1 MKEVLNFLR
10 ISVLCVFTTQAFGQ
24 QDPQFTQYSD
34 NMLFVNPAYAGSRGV
49 LNLTTMHREQWT
61 GFAGRP
67 VSSTFSVHSPL
78 TYQSLGLGVTVV
90 NDQTGP
96 IQQTMMYGDCSY
108 TLKFKN
114 QKRKL
119 SFGMK
124 GGINMISISTS
135 TLQTTEVNDP
145 KLLQNVKNNVNPNFG
160 FGVYYHSPKFF
171 VGASSPKLLER
182 GYDGVSKVNL
192 EKRHYF
198 GIIGGV
204 FPINNDWKIR
214 PTSQIKLTEKSPISI
229 DASVAAIYKDR
240 IWFGAMYRLN
250 AAFGVFLQY
259 QVSPQ
264 FKLGLASDFG
274 TQAIRNYNYGT
285 FEALI
290 SYDFAFKKVGIRSPR
305 YF

>member
-1 MKEVLNFLR
+1 MKEGLNFLR

-78 TYQSLGLGVTVV
+78 TYESLGLGVTVV

-119 SFGMK
+119 SFGIK

-135 TLQTTEVNDP
+135 TLQTTEENDP

-171 VGASSPKLLER
+171 VGASSPKL
-182 GYDGVSKVNL
+182 
-192 EKRHYF
+192 
-198 GIIGGV
+198 
-204 FPINNDWKIR
+204 
-214 PTSQIKLTEKSPISI
+214 
-229 DASVAAIYKDR
+229 
-240 IWFGAMYRLN
+240 
-250 AAFGVFLQY
+250 
-259 QVSPQ
+259 
-264 FKLGLASDFG
+264 
-274 TQAIRNYNYGT
+274 
-285 FEALI
+285 
-290 SYDFAFKKVGIRSPR
+290 
-305 YF
+305 

>member
-1 MKEVLNFLR
+1 MKELLNFLR
-10 ISVLCVFTTQAFGQ
+10 IIVLCVFASHAFGQ
-24 QDPQFTQYSD
+24 QDPQFTQYSE

-49 LNLTTMHREQWT
+49 LNLTAMHREQWI
-61 GFAGRP
+61 GFEGRP
-67 VSSTFSVHSPL
+67 ISSTFSAHSPL
-78 TYQSLGLGVTVV
+78 SYQSVGLGLTIV

-96 IQQTMMYGDCSY
+96 IKQTMMYGDFSY

-114 QKRKL
+114 QERKL
-119 SFGMK
+119 SFGIK
-124 GGINMISISTS
+124 GGFNMISIGTS
-135 TLQTTEVNDP
+135 TLQTTEANDP
-145 KLLQNVKNNVNPNFG
+145 KLLQNVRNNINPNIG
-160 FGVYYHSPKFF
+160 FGVYYHSPRFF

-182 GYDGVSKVNL
+182 GYDGISKVNL

-229 DASVAAIYKDR
+229 DASVAAIYKES
-240 IWFGAMYRLN
+240 IWFGVMYRLN

-264 FKLGLASDFG
+264 FKLGLATDFG

>member
-1 MKEVLNFLR
+1 MKELLNFLS
-10 ISVLCVFTTQAFGQ
+10 IIVLCVFATHSFGQ

-49 LNLTTMHREQWT
+49 LNLTAMHREQWI
-61 GFAGRP
+61 GFEGRP
-67 VSSTFSVHSPL
+67 VSSTFSAHSPL
-78 TYQSLGLGVTVV
+78 NYQSVGLGVTIV

-96 IQQTMMYGDCSY
+96 IKQTMMYGDFSY

-114 QKRKL
+114 QERKL
-119 SFGMK
+119 TFGIK
-124 GGINMISISTS
+124 GGFNMISISTS
-135 TLQTTEVNDP
+135 TLQTTEANDP
-145 KLLQNVKNNVNPNFG
+145 KLLQNVKNNINPNIG
-160 FGVYYHSPKFF
+160 FGVYYHSPRFF
-171 VGASSPKLLER
+171 IGASSPKLLER
-182 GYDGVSKVNL
+182 GYDGISKVNL

-204 FPINNDWKIR
+204 FPINNEWKIR

-229 DASVAAIYKDR
+229 DASVAAIYKER
-240 IWFGAMYRLN
+240 IWFGGMYRLN
-250 AAFGVFLQY
+250 AAFGVFAQY

-264 FKLGLASDFG
+264 FKLGIASDFG

-285 FEALI
+285 FEVLI
-290 SYDFAFKKVGIRSPR
+290 SYDFVFKKVGLRSPR

>member
-1 MKEVLNFLR
+1 MNKILNFLR
-10 ISVLCVFTTQAFGQ
+10 IIVMFVFTTQAFGQ

-49 LNLTTMHREQWT
+49 LNLTAMHREQWV
-61 GFAGRP
+61 GFEGRP
-67 VSSTFSVHSPL
+67 VSSTFSAHSPL
-78 TYQSLGLGVTVV
+78 TYQSVGLGVTIV

-96 IQQTMMYGDCSY
+96 IKQTMMYGDFSY

-114 QKRKL
+114 QERKL
-119 SFGMK
+119 SFGIK
-124 GGINMISISTS
+124 GGFNMISIGTS

-145 KLLQNVKNNVNPNFG
+145 KLLQNVRNNINPNIG
-160 FGVYYHSPKFF
+160 FGVYYHSPRFF
-171 VGASSPKLLER
+171 IGASSPKLIER
-182 GYDGVSKVNL
+182 GYDGISKVNL

-204 FPINNDWKIR
+204 FPINNHWKIR
-214 PTSQIKLTEKSPISI
+214 PTTQIKLTEKSPISI
-229 DASVAAIYKDR
+229 DASVAAIYKER
-240 IWFGAMYRLN
+240 IWFGGMYRLN
-250 AAFGVFLQY
+250 AAFGVFAQY

-264 FKLGLASDFG
+264 FKLGIASDFG

-285 FEALI
+285 FEVLI
-290 SYDFAFKKVGIRSPR
+290 SYDFVFKKVGLRSPR

>member
-1 MKEVLNFLR
+1 MNKILNFLR
-10 ISVLCVFTTQAFGQ
+10 IIVMFVFTTQAFGQ

-49 LNLTTMHREQWT
+49 LNLTAMHREQWV
-61 GFAGRP
+61 GFEGRP
-67 VSSTFSVHSPL
+67 VSSTFSAHSPL
-78 TYQSLGLGVTVV
+78 TYQSLGLGVTIV

-96 IQQTMMYGDCSY
+96 IKQTMMYGDFSY

-114 QKRKL
+114 QERKL
-119 SFGMK
+119 SFGIK
-124 GGINMISISTS
+124 GGFNMISIGTS

-145 KLLQNVKNNVNPNFG
+145 KLLQNVRNNINPNIG
-160 FGVYYHSPKFF
+160 FGVYYHSPRFF
-171 VGASSPKLLER
+171 IGASSPKLLER
-182 GYDGVSKVNL
+182 GYDGISKVNL

-204 FPINNDWKIR
+204 FPINNHWKIR
-214 PTSQIKLTEKSPISI
+214 PTTQIKLTEKSPISI
-229 DASVAAIYKDR
+229 DASVAAIYNER
-240 IWFGAMYRLN
+240 IWFGGMYRLN
-250 AAFGVFLQY
+250 AAFGVFAQY

-264 FKLGLASDFG
+264 FKLGIASDFG

-285 FEALI
+285 FEVLI
-290 SYDFAFKKVGIRSPR
+290 SYDFVFKKVGLRSPR

>member
-78 TYQSLGLGVTVV
+78 TYESLGLGVTVV

-119 SFGMK
+119 SFGIK

-135 TLQTTEVNDP
+135 TLQTTEANDP

>member
-78 TYQSLGLGVTVV
+78 TYESLGLGVTVV

-119 SFGMK
+119 SFGIK

-135 TLQTTEVNDP
+135 TLQTTEENDP

-160 FGVYYHSPKFF
+160 FGVYYHSPNFF
-171 VGASSPKLLER
+171 MGASSPKLLER

>member
-10 ISVLCVFTTQAFGQ
+10 IIVLCVFTTQAFGQ

-49 LNLTTMHREQWT
+49 LNLTTMHREQWA

-145 KLLQNVKNNVNPNFG
+145 KLLQNVKNNINPNIG

-229 DASVAAIYKDR
+229 DASVAAIYKES
-240 IWFGAMYRLN
+240 IWFGVMYRLN

-264 FKLGLASDFG
+264 FKLGLATDFG

>member
-1 MKEVLNFLR
+1 MKELINFLR
-10 ISVLCVFTTQAFGQ
+10 IVVLCVFTTQAFGQ

-49 LNLTTMHREQWT
+49 LNLTSMHREQWA

-96 IQQTMMYGDCSY
+96 IKQTMMYGDFSY
-108 TLKFKN
+108 TLKFRN
-114 QKRKL
+114 QERKL
-119 SFGMK
+119 CFGMK
-124 GGINMISISTS
+124 GGFNMISIATS
-135 TLQTTEVNDP
+135 TLQTTEANDP
-145 KLLQNVKNNVNPNFG
+145 RLLQNVKNNINPNIG
-160 FGVYYHSPKFF
+160 FGVYYHSPRFF
-171 VGASSPKLLER
+171 IGASSPKLLELA
-182 GYDGVSKVNL
+182 YDGVSKVNL

-204 FPINNDWKIR
+204 FPLNNDWKIR
-214 PTSQIKLTEKSPISI
+214 PTTQIKLTEKSPISI
-229 DASVAAIYKDR
+229 DASVAAIYKES

-250 AAFGVFLQY
+250 AAYGVFLQY

-264 FKLGLASDFG
+264 FKLGLATDFG

-285 FEALI
+285 FEVLV
-290 SYDFAFKKVGIRSPR
+290 SYDFAFKKVGLRSPR

>member
-78 TYQSLGLGVTVV
+78 TYESLGLGVTVV

-119 SFGMK
+119 SFGIK

-135 TLQTTEVNDP
+135 TLQTTEENDP
-145 KLLQNVKNNVNPNFG
+145 KLLQNVKNNINPNFG
-160 FGVYYHSPKFF
+160 FGVYYHSAKFF

>member
-1 MKEVLNFLR
+1 MF
-10 ISVLCVFTTQAFGQ
+10 VFTTQAFGQ

-49 LNLTTMHREQWT
+49 LNLTAMHREQWV
-61 GFAGRP
+61 GFEGRP
-67 VSSTFSVHSPL
+67 VSSTFSAHSPL
-78 TYQSLGLGVTVV
+78 TYQSVGLGVTIV

-96 IQQTMMYGDCSY
+96 IKQTMMYGDFSY

-114 QKRKL
+114 QERKL
-119 SFGMK
+119 SFGIK
-124 GGINMISISTS
+124 GGFNMISIGTS

-145 KLLQNVKNNVNPNFG
+145 KLLQNVRNNINPNIG
-160 FGVYYHSPKFF
+160 FGVYYHSPRFF
-171 VGASSPKLLER
+171 IGASSPKLLER
-182 GYDGVSKVNL
+182 GYDGISKVNL

-204 FPINNDWKIR
+204 FPINNHWKIR
-214 PTSQIKLTEKSPISI
+214 PTTQIKLTEKSPISI
-229 DASVAAIYKDR
+229 DASVAAIYNER
-240 IWFGAMYRLN
+240 IWFGGMYRLN
-250 AAFGVFLQY
+250 AAFGVFAQY

-264 FKLGLASDFG
+264 FKLGIASDFG

-285 FEALI
+285 FEVLI
-290 SYDFAFKKVGIRSPR
+290 SYDFVFKKVGLRSPR

>member
-78 TYQSLGLGVTVV
+78 TYESLGLGVTVV

-119 SFGMK
+119 SFGIK

-135 TLQTTEVNDP
+135 TLQTTEANDP
-145 KLLQNVKNNVNPNFG
+145 RLLQNVKNNVNPNFG
-160 FGVYYHSPKFF
+160 FGVYYHSAKFF

-250 AAFGVFLQY
+250 AAFGVFFQY

>member
-1 MKEVLNFLR
+1 MF
-10 ISVLCVFTTQAFGQ
+10 VFTTQAFGQ

-49 LNLTTMHREQWT
+49 LNLTAMHREQWV
-61 GFAGRP
+61 GFEGRP
-67 VSSTFSVHSPL
+67 VSSTFSAHSPL
-78 TYQSLGLGVTVV
+78 SYQSVGLGLTIV

-96 IQQTMMYGDCSY
+96 IKQTMMYGDFSY

-114 QKRKL
+114 QERKL
-119 SFGMK
+119 SFGIK
-124 GGINMISISTS
+124 GGFNMISIGTS
-135 TLQTTEVNDP
+135 SLQTTEANDP
-145 KLLQNVKNNVNPNFG
+145 KLLQNVRNNINPNIG
-160 FGVYYHSPKFF
+160 FGVYYHSPRFF
-171 VGASSPKLLER
+171 IGASSPKLLER
-182 GYDGVSKVNL
+182 GYDGISKVNL

-204 FPINNDWKIR
+204 FPINNHWKIR

-229 DASVAAIYKDR
+229 DASIAAIYKEKV
-240 IWFGAMYRLN
+240 WFGGMYRLN
-250 AAFGVFLQY
+250 AAFGVFAQY

-264 FKLGLASDFG
+264 FKLGIASDFG

-285 FEALI
+285 FEVLI
-290 SYDFAFKKVGIRSPR
+290 SYDFVFKKVGLRSPR

>member
-119 SFGMK
+119 SFGIK

-135 TLQTTEVNDP
+135 TLQTTEANDP
-145 KLLQNVKNNVNPNFG
+145 RLLQNVKNNVNPNFG

>member
-1 MKEVLNFLR
+1 
-10 ISVLCVFTTQAFGQ
+10 
-24 QDPQFTQYSD
+24 
-34 NMLFVNPAYAGSRGV
+34 MLFVNPAYAGSRGV
-49 LNLTTMHREQWT
+49 LNLTAMHREQWV
-61 GFAGRP
+61 GFEGRP
-67 VSSTFSVHSPL
+67 VSSTFSAHSPL
-78 TYQSLGLGVTVV
+78 TYQSVGLGVTIV

-96 IQQTMMYGDCSY
+96 IKQTMMYGDFSY

-114 QKRKL
+114 QERKL
-119 SFGMK
+119 SFGIK
-124 GGINMISISTS
+124 GGFNMISIGTS
-135 TLQTTEVNDP
+135 TLQTTEANDP
-145 KLLQNVKNNVNPNFG
+145 KLLQNVRNNINPNIG
-160 FGVYYHSPKFF
+160 FGVYYHSPRFF

-182 GYDGVSKVNL
+182 GYDGISKVNL

-229 DASVAAIYKDR
+229 DASVAAIYKER
-240 IWFGAMYRLN
+240 IWFGGMYRLN
-250 AAFGVFLQY
+250 AAFGVFAQY

-264 FKLGLASDFG
+264 FKLGIASDFG

-285 FEALI
+285 FEVLI
-290 SYDFAFKKVGIRSPR
+290 SYDFVFKKVGLRSPR

>member
-119 SFGMK
+119 SFGIK

>member
-1 MKEVLNFLR
+1 MKELLNFLR
-10 ISVLCVFTTQAFGQ
+10 IIVLCVFTTQAFGQ

-114 QKRKL
+114 HERKL
-119 SFGMK
+119 SFGIK
-124 GGINMISISTS
+124 GGINMISIGTS
-135 TLQTTEVNDP
+135 TLQTTEANDP
-145 KLLQNVKNNVNPNFG
+145 KLLQNVKNNINPNFG

-214 PTSQIKLTEKSPISI
+214 PTTQIKLTEKSPISI
-229 DASVAAIYKDR
+229 DASVAAIYKES

-264 FKLGLASDFG
+264 FKLGIASDFG

>member
-1 MKEVLNFLR
+1 MKELLNFLR
-10 ISVLCVFTTQAFGQ
+10 IIVLCVFTTQAFGQ

-49 LNLTTMHREQWT
+49 LNLTTMHREQWA

-67 VSSTFSVHSPL
+67 ISSTFSVHSPL

-135 TLQTTEVNDP
+135 TLQTTEANDP
-145 KLLQNVKNNVNPNFG
+145 KLLQNVKNNINPNFG

-214 PTSQIKLTEKSPISI
+214 PTTQIKLTEKSPISI
-229 DASVAAIYKDR
+229 DASVAAIYKES

-264 FKLGLASDFG
+264 FKLGLATDFG

>member
-1 MKEVLNFLR
+1 
-10 ISVLCVFTTQAFGQ
+10 
-24 QDPQFTQYSD
+24 
-34 NMLFVNPAYAGSRGV
+34 MLFVNPAYAGSRGV

-145 KLLQNVKNNVNPNFG
+145 KLLQNVKNNINPNIG

-229 DASVAAIYKDR
+229 DASVAAIYKES
-240 IWFGAMYRLN
+240 IWFGVMYRLN

-264 FKLGLASDFG
+264 FKLGLATDFG

>member
-78 TYQSLGLGVTVV
+78 TYESLGLGVTVV

>member
-1 MKEVLNFLR
+1 MKELLNFLS
-10 ISVLCVFTTQAFGQ
+10 IIVLCVFASHCFGQ

-49 LNLTTMHREQWT
+49 LNLTAMHREQWV
-61 GFAGRP
+61 GFEGRP
-67 VSSTFSVHSPL
+67 VSSTFSAHSPL
-78 TYQSLGLGVTVV
+78 TYQSVGLGVTIV

-96 IQQTMMYGDCSY
+96 IKQTMMYGDFSY

-114 QKRKL
+114 QERKL
-119 SFGMK
+119 SFGIK
-124 GGINMISISTS
+124 GGFNMISIGTS
-135 TLQTTEVNDP
+135 TLQTTEANDP
-145 KLLQNVKNNVNPNFG
+145 KLLQNVRNNINPNIG
-160 FGVYYHSPKFF
+160 FGVYYHSPRFF

-182 GYDGVSKVNL
+182 GYDGISKVNL

-229 DASVAAIYKDR
+229 DASVAAIYKER
-240 IWFGAMYRLN
+240 IWFGGMYRLN
-250 AAFGVFLQY
+250 AAFGVFAQY

-264 FKLGLASDFG
+264 FKLGIASDFG

-285 FEALI
+285 FEVLI
-290 SYDFAFKKVGIRSPR
+290 SYDFVFKKVGLRSPR

>member
-1 MKEVLNFLR
+1 MNKILNFLR
-10 ISVLCVFTTQAFGQ
+10 IIVMFVFTTQAFGQ

-49 LNLTTMHREQWT
+49 LNLTAMHREQWV
-61 GFAGRP
+61 GFEGRP
-67 VSSTFSVHSPL
+67 VSSTFSAHSPL
-78 TYQSLGLGVTVV
+78 TYQSVGLGVTIV

-96 IQQTMMYGDCSY
+96 IKQTMMYGDFSY

-114 QKRKL
+114 QERKL
-119 SFGMK
+119 SFGIK
-124 GGINMISISTS
+124 GGFNMISIGTS

-145 KLLQNVKNNVNPNFG
+145 KLLQNVRNNINPNIG
-160 FGVYYHSPKFF
+160 FGVYYHSPRFF
-171 VGASSPKLLER
+171 IGASSPKLLER
-182 GYDGVSKVNL
+182 GYDGISKVNL

-204 FPINNDWKIR
+204 FPINNHWKIR
-214 PTSQIKLTEKSPISI
+214 PTTQIKLTEKSPISI
-229 DASVAAIYKDR
+229 DASVAAIYKER
-240 IWFGAMYRLN
+240 IWFGGMYRLN
-250 AAFGVFLQY
+250 AAFGVFAQY

-264 FKLGLASDFG
+264 FKLGIASDFG

-285 FEALI
+285 FEVLI
-290 SYDFAFKKVGIRSPR
+290 SYDFVFKKVGLRSPR